1 MSKEFSGLLLRVRL
15 EITPTDDVRVPGA
28 LQHDALLR
36 HVAVQTRDRQ
46 KGGVCYGPG
55 SAAHHERA
63 RRRAQRAHAAL
74 RPGHTIDLL
83 ISERDLYAWATA
95 QADLAHAMYRVLR
108 RCPPYGAE
116 CVGWAKARLP

>member
-1 MSKEFSGLLLRVRL
+1 MMCVSRAHCNMTLF
-15 EITPTDDVRVPGA
+15 
-28 LQHDALLR
+28 LR

-74 RPGHTIDLL
+74 RPGHTTDLL
-83 ISERDLYAWATA
+83 ISERAPYAGELRRTSARSRSSSLTPIRLAATA
-95 QADLAHAMYRVLR
+95 TPTVEIGGQTAFDCAIR
-108 RCPPYGAE
+108 
-116 CVGWAKARLP
+116 